1 MPATAI
7 GSARNWR
14 CKCGHVREQCSVS
27 EVHREVGCEGIRCA
41 EQVQKVSRSGAA
53 MSSSWNLSSIS
64 RALCTARWPVSP
76 CHNVLDGATSISR

>member
-27 EVHREVGCEGIRCA
+27 RAVHREVGCEASDVPEAGP
-41 EQVQKVSRSGAA
+41 KVSRSGAA
-53 MSSSWNLSSIS
+53 VSSSWNLSSIS
-64 RALCTARWPVSP
+64 RLYAQPLVVS
-76 CHNVLDGATSISR
+76 HLSTR